1 MQLSKDKSFRFAFLN
16 NEAHPVGRLML
27 QRLCSGGY
35 RPQMIVEERSSFAAR
50 KTAAYVKCLT
60 NEEMPLSCRAIADRF
75 AIPLYVV
82 ENVNGP
88 DCQDALRR
96 GEITIVILGNTRIIK
111 PEMLAL
117 LGDGCFNVH
126 PGLLPRVRGAFPQ
139 CWSILQDEPIGCTCH
154 FVDVGV
160 DTGPIINRKTVPVFR
175 EDNLERIVARTMFA
189 SADLMLAT
197 LQNLQQ
203 LTANAEPQIG
213 SEGTTFPWP
222 SHDKIEAARIK
233 LALGEYC
240 HFAPSLD
247 A

>member
-1 MQLSKDKSFRFAFLN
+1 MTKDEPFRFAFLN

-27 QRLCSGGY
+27 ERLCCEGY
-35 RPQMIVEERSSFAAR
+35 RPQMIVEERSSFAVR

-60 NEEMPLSCRAIADRF
+60 NEEMPLSCQVIAHRF
-75 AIPLYVV
+75 AIPLCVV

-88 DCQDALRR
+88 DCQDTLRR
-96 GEITIVILGNTRIIK
+96 SQITIAILGNTRIIK

-117 LGDGCFNVH
+117 LGNGCFNVH

-160 DTGPIINRKTVPVFR
+160 DTGPIINRQTVPVFR

-197 LQNLQQ
+197 LQNLHQ
-203 LTANAEPQIG
+203 LTANPEPQIG

-222 SHDKIEAARIK
+222 SPDKIESARIK
-233 LALGEYC
+233 LARGEYRY
-240 HFAPSLD
+240 FAPNPS
-247 A
+247 